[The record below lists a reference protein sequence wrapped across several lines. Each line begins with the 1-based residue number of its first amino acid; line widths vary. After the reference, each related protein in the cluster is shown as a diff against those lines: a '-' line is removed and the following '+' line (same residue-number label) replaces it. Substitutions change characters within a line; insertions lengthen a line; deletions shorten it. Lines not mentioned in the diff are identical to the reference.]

1 MTRIGIL
8 GTGMVGCALGTRL
21 ADLGHEVVMGSR
33 EAGHPGA
40 EKWAAEA
47 GGRAGTFA
55 DAAAH
60 GELLVNATAGV
71 GSLAALRLAGADR
84 LGGKV
89 VLDTSNPLDFTDGFP
104 PSLRPVNTDSLG
116 ETLQR
121 AFPRARFVKTL
132 NTVLAGVMVDP
143 GRLPEPHDVFVA
155 GEDEDAKEV
164 ARDLLTQLG
173 WPRAHIIDLGGIRA
187 SRGTE
192 MYMALWLALDGTFQ
206 SGNFNIRVV
215 RG

>member
-1 MTRIGIL
+1 MARIGIL
-8 GTGMVGCALGTRL
+8 GTGMVGRALGTRL
-21 ADLGHEVVMGSR
+21 AGLGHEVVMGSR
-33 EAGHPGA
+33 EAGH
-40 EKWAAEA
+40 KWAARWAAET

-55 DAAAH
+55 DAADH
-60 GELLVNATAGV
+60 GEVLINATAGA
-71 GSLAALRLAGADR
+71 GSLAALHLAGADR
-84 LGGKV
+84 LGDKV

-132 NTVLAGVMVDP
+132 NTVLASVMVDP
-143 GRLPEPHDVFVA
+143 GSLSEPHDVFVA
-155 GEDEDAKEV
+155 GEDEDAKET
-164 ARDLLTQLG
+164 ARGLLTQLG
-173 WPRAHIIDLGGIRA
+173 WPREHIIDLGGIRSA
-187 SRGTE
+187 RGVE
-192 MYMALWLALDGTFQ
+192 MYMTLWLALDDTFR